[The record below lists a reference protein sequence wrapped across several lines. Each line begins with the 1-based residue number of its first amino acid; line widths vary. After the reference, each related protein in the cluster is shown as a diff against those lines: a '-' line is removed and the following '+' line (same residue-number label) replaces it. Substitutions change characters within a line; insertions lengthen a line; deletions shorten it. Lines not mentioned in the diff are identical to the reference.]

1 MAELPEDGTLIGLT
15 RYDLDPVS
23 GIGELGI
30 VIADAWQRKGV
41 GTALMRRMVEVGRA
55 HGLKGLRADVLAV
68 NSAMI
73 SLLRDVGADEVP
85 PPDGGVV
92 DVEFRFKEFQPPAP
106 AAPTPATP
114 AEPLPVNR
122 PTRPQPVS

>member
-1 MAELPEDGTLIGLT
+1 
-15 RYDLDPVS
+15 
-23 GIGELGI
+23 
-30 VIADAWQRKGV
+30 V
-41 GTALMRRMVEVGRA
+41 GSALMRRMVEVGRA

-73 SLLRDVGADEVP
+73 ALLRDVGADEVP
-85 PPDGGVV
+85 PPEGGVV

-106 AAPTPATP
+106 PPPAPGTPT
-114 AEPLPVNR
+114 EPVVSR

>member
-1 MAELPEDGTLIGLT
+1 
-15 RYDLDPVS
+15 
-23 GIGELGI
+23 
-30 VIADAWQRKGV
+30 
-41 GTALMRRMVEVGRA
+41 
-55 HGLKGLRADVLAV
+55 
-68 NSAMI
+68 
-73 SLLRDVGADEVP
+73 VGADEVP